1 VRERLSPEPYL
12 QAFANRIKMSRS
24 TNFIYGSLLL
34 LPAAALLWVF
44 TYQPILVTL
53 YHSFYST
60 PKGSRPSVFVGADQ
74 YIRMIEDPVFWQ
86 ALSNNLVYA
95 LITIPVSMALALVM
109 ALFVNNRIAGQ
120 GLVRMAYF
128 TPTVLPMVAVA
139 NIWLFFYAPGY
150 GPIDQ
155 ILGWVGFGHNNLLGT
170 PSTALPALIV
180 ITIWKEAGFFMIF
193 YLAALQ
199 QISPTLVEAARLEG
213 ANSIQ
218 IFRRI
223 TLPLIMPTTLFVLI
237 NALIGAF
244 RLVDHVI
251 TLTKGGPDNATSL
264 LLFYLYEVGFQ
275 YWDTGYAAALTVF
288 LLLVLASIAFIQFG
302 YLDKKVHYR

>member
-1 VRERLSPEPYL
+1 M
-12 QAFANRIKMSRS
+12 KTSR
-24 TNFIYGSLLL
+24 NFLYGSLLL
-34 LPAAALLWVF
+34 MPAALLLWVF
-44 TYQPILVTL
+44 TYQPIVATL
-53 YHSFYST
+53 YHSLFST
-60 PKGSRPSVFVGADQ
+60 PRGRRPSVFKGLEH
-74 YIRMIEDPVFWQ
+74 YERMISDPVFWQ
-86 ALSNNLVYA
+86 ALTNNLIYA
-95 LITIPVSMALALVM
+95 AVTIPVSMGLALAM
-109 ALFVNNRIAGQ
+109 ALFVNARIRGQ

-155 ILGWVGFGHNNLLGT
+155 LLDLVGLGQNNLLGS

-199 QISPTLVEAARLEG
+199 QISPTLIEAARLEG
-213 ANSIQ
+213 ASPLQ
-218 IFRRI
+218 TFRRV
-223 TLPLIMPTTLFVLI
+223 TLPLIMPTTLFVMV

-251 TLTKGGPDNATSL
+251 ALTKGGPDNATTL

-288 LLLVLASIAFIQFG
+288 LLVVLALIALVQFG

>member
-1 VRERLSPEPYL
+1 M
-12 QAFANRIKMSRS
+12 NRSR
-24 TNFIYGSLLL
+24 NLLYGSLLL
-34 LPAAALLWVF
+34 LPAAVLLWVF
-44 TYQPILVTL
+44 TYQPVLATL
-53 YHSFYST
+53 YHSFLST
-60 PKGSRPSVFVGADQ
+60 PKGRRAAVFVGADQ
-74 YIRMIEDPVFWQ
+74 YTRMIEDPVFWQ
-86 ALSNNLVYA
+86 ALTNNLVYA
-95 LITIPVSMALALVM
+95 AATIPASMALALAM
-109 ALFVNNRIAGQ
+109 ALFVNNRIHGQ
-120 GLVRMAYF
+120 GFVRMAYF

-155 ILGWVGFGHNNLLGT
+155 LLGFIGFGHNNLLGT
-170 PSTALPALIV
+170 PATALWALIV

-199 QISPTLVEAARLEG
+199 QISPTLIEAARLEG
-213 ANSIQ
+213 ATPMQ
-218 IFRRI
+218 TFRRV
-223 TLPLIMPTTLFVLI
+223 TAPLIMPTTLFVLV

-251 TLTKGGPDNATSL
+251 ALTKGGPDNATTL
-264 LLFYLYEVGFQ
+264 LLFYIYETGFQ

-288 LLLVLASIAFIQFG
+288 LLAVLALIALFQFG